1 MSFYGYYRNS
11 GIPRLLSFDE
21 ANKLYEDTKP
31 IKERKGSR
39 YAGKRPLGHRNRMW
53 FQIDKENEGAD
64 NEAIVC
70 SMYDEPIVKY
80 FKNGEIEIRNYSYNS
95 TSTSNFIGD
104 LFRNWSGVLAYVFD
118 HAMLIT
124 IKCGVKENGLPI
136 QKYQKLHPKES
147 MRIRRKVDMREG
159 DYWEVIDHKPVV
171 VHTLDRKALKEVKQK
186 YEGLYTFARQYA
198 KLMGGEI
205 TIKDTEFETRF
216 TQEEHEK
223 LWYFR
228 LDGGWWSGLNAFAD
242 SVNVLKGWLK
252 DMPTDEARIYNYISL
267 LTLLGRRSN
276 VGVYNWNTNTTTA
289 SDVQLMRGIDK
300 LLVGLYRNDV
310 MVATECVDTLKRDR
324 YGYLYRRGWAK
335 YYDEAGYY
343 TPD

>member
-11 GIPRLLSFDE
+11 GICRLLSFDE
-21 ANKLYEDTKP
+21 ANKLYEDTTP

-53 FQIDKENEGAD
+53 FRIDKENEGAD

-70 SMYDEPIVKY
+70 TMYDEPIVKY
-80 FKNGEIEIRNYSYNS
+80 FKNGEIEIRNYSYNT

-104 LFRNWSGVLAYVFD
+104 LFRNWSGLTAFVFD

-124 IKCGVKENGLPI
+124 VRCGEKDGLPV

-147 MRIRRKVDMREG
+147 MRIKQKENST
-159 DYWEVIDHKPVV
+159 WEILDHKPVMT
-171 VHTLDRKALKEVKQK
+171 HHLDRKALKEIKQK
-186 YEGLYTFARQYA
+186 YEGLYTFVKQYV

-205 TIKDTEFETRF
+205 AVRDADFEARF
-216 TQEEHEK
+216 TKDEHEK

-242 SVNVLKGWLK
+242 SVNVIKEWLVDK
-252 DMPTDEARIYNYISL
+252 QTDEDRVNNYINL
-267 LTLLGRRSN
+267 ITLLGRRAN
-276 VGVYNWNTNTTTA
+276 VGVYNWQTNTTHTNEA
-289 SDVQLMRGIDK
+289 QLMRGIDN
-300 LLVGLYRNDV
+300 LLVGLYRDDV
-310 MVATECVDTLKRDR
+310 MTAKECVDTPKRDR
-324 YGYLYRRGWAK
+324 YGFLYRRGWGR
-335 YYDEAGYY
+335 YYNE
-343 TPD
+343 TKEHTE